1 MCDGG
6 KWNKAAEKNMN
17 EAGGSQR
24 KSLDDAFDEP
34 RPGRVIVNETGPQRM
49 VMPRNPPGLLAYH
62 VYPLIE
68 ESPSFYIVEDNPSL
82 PDCIPMNR
90 HNAKRLVFPKS
101 EWTLVPR
108 YEWRDVTKESRF
120 LVIHEGRSI
129 RDGHTSEDF
138 AVTITRRVELKD

>member
-17 EAGGSQR
+17 EAQH

-34 RPGRVIVNETGPQRM
+34 RPGRIILNEPRPKRM

-90 HNAKRLVFPKS
+90 YNAKRLVFPKS

-108 YEWRDVTKESRF
+108 YEWRDVTKEVKELGIGVF
-120 LVIHEGRSI
+120 VHGEHLVHLKDVEY
-129 RDGHTSEDF
+129 E
-138 AVTITRRVELKD
+138 VTVRRRVELKD